1 MEKKL
6 KETLDTALDRL
17 LHSTL
22 QNTYYE
28 QMDKKFLGLV
38 KSKRDFLFGVV
49 VGDML
54 EGLGF
59 CTFGAYKRHPRDEE
73 FKELFKTIRGRSK
86 EIQEKIKTI
95 LAH

>member
-6 KETLDTALDRL
+6 KETLDDALDRL
-17 LHSTL
+17 LHGTL
-22 QNTYYE
+22 QNTYYGL
-28 QMDKKFLGLV
+28 MDKKFLGLV

-95 LAH
+95 LAQ